1 LLLFQPLTN
10 TTKIVLHGPIQFFSR
25 ETGQEAG
32 RPEGKN
38 TPVGKEDD
46 MGSTPLGGIGDFIL
60 FLLGW

>member
-1 LLLFQPLTN
+1 LY
-10 TTKIVLHGPIQFFSR
+10 GPIQFFSR